1 MSAPIAAIVA
11 HAEVLRADARAL
23 AACAERLRA
32 VEAGLKAGDGTPAW
46 LRAAVTAHL
55 AACLTAAADLEAAAR
70 HLLRYAAEA
79 GAERTGAA
87 RTERPGHDG
96 PGR

>member
-1 MSAPIAAIVA
+1 MPTRIAAIVA

-46 LRAAVTAHL
+46 LRSAVTAHL
-55 AACLTAAADLEAAAR
+55 AACVTAAADLEASAR

-79 GAERTGAA
+79 GAEHTGH
-87 RTERPGHDG
+87 TRPGRDE

>member
-1 MSAPIAAIVA
+1 MAARIAAIVA

-46 LRAAVTAHL
+46 LRAALTAHL
-55 AACLTAAADLEAAAR
+55 AACVTAAADLEASAR
-70 HLLRYAAEA
+70 HLLRYAAKA
-79 GAERTGAA
+79 GAEHP
-87 RTERPGHDG
+87 EHMRPGCDE